1 MRKVLILACL
11 MVPAAPA
18 LAGAWTAPEGCEVF
32 MTVQSKACRVSQYY
46 RCLAD
51 PHGDQWRADFD
62 QEGPYFLSH
71 IDGEGQW
78 IESFDLNPTSRQ
90 TLEPMPTDPASFS
103 ELLSSGKDSF
113 AFGLTNE
120 DGTSSGVSGFDRLTG
135 KTVVIDGISLS
146 QTEFEYTESD
156 PMGTILRRSRGNEYI
171 HPEWRLFF
179 AGPSEWDP
187 GDGTWL
193 PMDGSPVE
201 FIFPG
206 EPGFLK
212 TQPIYDCDAIM
223 SRAPAPKEN
232 SHDNL

>member
-1 MRKVLILACL
+1 
-11 MVPAAPA
+11 
-18 LAGAWTAPEGCEVF
+18 

-46 RCLAD
+46 RCVAD

-71 IDGEGQW
+71 IDDEGQW

-90 TLEPMPTDPASFS
+90 SLDPNAADPASFS
-103 ELLSSGKDSF
+103 ELLSGGTDSF
-113 AFGLTNE
+113 SFGLTKE
-120 DGTSSGVSGFDRLTG
+120 DGTSTRVAGFDRLTG

-146 QTEFEYTESD
+146 QTEFEYAEAD
-156 PMGTILRRSRGNEYI
+156 AEGNVLRRSRGNEYI

-187 GDGTWL
+187 GDGTYL

-212 TQPIYDCDAIM
+212 TQPIYDCDAVM
-223 SRAPAPKEN
+223 SFAPAPKEN

>member
-1 MRKVLILACL
+1 
-11 MVPAAPA
+11 
-18 LAGAWTAPEGCEVF
+18 

-46 RCLAD
+46 RCIAD

-71 IDGEGQW
+71 VDIEGQW
-78 IESFDLNPTSRQ
+78 IESFDLNPPNRQ
-90 TLEPMPTDPASFS
+90 SLDPNPTDPASFS
-103 ELLSSGKDSF
+103 DLLSKGKDSF

-135 KTVVIDGISLS
+135 KTIVIDGISLS
-146 QTEFEYTESD
+146 QTEFEYTEID
-156 PMGTILRRSRGNEYI
+156 PLGNVLRRSRGNEYI

-187 GDGTWL
+187 GDGNYL

-223 SRAPAPKEN
+223 SRAPAPQEEH